1 MKKFSTCLF
10 ALLLVFSPMLAQGK
24 LMNSMRLKLMEQKE
38 SSMQKMVSD
47 QKVEAYIHF
56 NGDVDVAVLEKY
68 NADVHSLF
76 QNIGIATVTIDLST
90 VEALAAEPSIKFIEA
105 ATPVQVRMDQARK
118 IAHVDEI
125 HRGDGQ
131 LNNTPYKGSGVV
143 VGVVDVGFQYTH
155 AAFRDPDN
163 TANTRIKRVWEQDG
177 SSVIYGKPSGYSYG
191 FELKTQTQMFE
202 RQYDARYTDNIGH
215 GTHVAG
221 IAAGGD
227 MDRIYYGVAPKADL
241 VIVSC
246 GMGNTSITDG
256 VKYIFDYAQSVG
268 KPAVVN
274 LSLGSHFGP
283 HDGTSTMDRI
293 MDELQGPG
301 KIIVGAA
308 GNEGGDKFHLS
319 KTFTEEDSIVKTT
332 IDFYSSTMR
341 YSSVDIWGEEGIDYE
356 YQIVAVKKST
366 NTLIYQSPFFKASTD
381 TIMTVKALGYHD
393 VKTDSV
399 IFEVPVKATA
409 QLNAINNKYNVSLSS
424 TVTKMPAYGYY
435 LGIILK
441 SKTGT
446 VHMWADDQY
455 SGLSSNNI
463 SGWTDGNCESSVG
476 EIGGT
481 GKRIISTGAI
491 VSRYYNSSRPYN
503 NLADFSSMGPTPD
516 GRVKPDITA
525 PGCYVISAIPNTNRV
540 IKSSYFDE
548 ALRFTFNG
556 ETQYYSYMQGTS
568 MSSPFVAGVIATWLE
583 ADPTLT
589 PERLREVFA
598 KTAIRDEFTGNV
610 CPNNEFGYGKIN
622 ANAGLLYVLGKT
634 TANDVVEAETANSVM
649 VYPNPTEGEF
659 NIGFIGADKNVSV
672 SVYSIDGKM
681 VYNQF
686 IGDVMPGDSRVV
698 NMSNAKDGIYIV
710 RIEGDNSLQSHRLVI
725 NK

>member
-76 QNIGIATVTIDLST
+76 QNIGIATVTIDLSA
-90 VEALAAEPSIKFIEA
+90 VEALASEPSIKFIEA

-274 LSLGSHFGP
+274 LSLGSHLGP

-424 TVTKMPAYGYY
+424 AVTKIPAYGYY

-463 SGWTDGNCESSVG
+463 SGWTDGNYESSVG

-548 ALRFTFNG
+548 ALRFSFNG

-568 MSSPFVAGVIATWLE
+568 MSSPFAAGVIATWLE

-589 PERLREVFA
+589 PERIREVFA

>member
-191 FELKTQTQMFE
+191 FELNTQTQMFE

-332 IDFYSSTMR
+332 IDFYNSSMR
-341 YSSVDIWGEEGIDYE
+341 YSSVDIWGEEGVDYE

-424 TVTKMPAYGYY
+424 TVTKIPAYGYY

-463 SGWTDGNCESSVG
+463 SGWADGNWESSVG

-548 ALRFTFNG
+548 ALRFSFNG

-568 MSSPFVAGVIATWLE
+568 MSSPFAAGVIATWLE

-589 PERLREVFA
+589 PERIREVFA

-686 IGDVMPGDSRVV
+686 IGDVMSGDSRVV